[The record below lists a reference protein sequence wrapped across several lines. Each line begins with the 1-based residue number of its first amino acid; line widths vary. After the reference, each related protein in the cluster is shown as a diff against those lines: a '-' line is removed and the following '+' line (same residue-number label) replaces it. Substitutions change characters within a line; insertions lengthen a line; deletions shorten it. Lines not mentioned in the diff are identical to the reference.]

1 MPESWGCGLYTSAAY
16 TRVFTVLTLA
26 SPLASNVVLHI
37 FALTGNSNACHVH
50 TEKLIQ
56 LPKKGMLSNKCHFI
70 VIKRTRNL
78 CVIIAGLLAVGST
91 DGLVKVFCLQVFPSI
106 NGIAQYVLWGD
117 KDDMQVQWIN
127 WLHSPQVC

>member
-1 MPESWGCGLYTSAAY
+1 MPCAY
-16 TRVFTVLTLA
+16 GETNITT
-26 SPLASNVVLHI
+26 
-37 FALTGNSNACHVH
+37 
-50 TEKLIQ
+50 
-56 LPKKGMLSNKCHFI
+56 KKGRLSNKCHFI
-70 VIKRTRNL
+70 VIKRTRHL

-127 WLHSPQVC
+127 WLYSPQVCLTHVLLLTPLLYALSKREEKLLCY